1 MECLEQH
8 YHRVCSITH
17 SVHGTSCS
25 KDKSEPPTYRRCNPL
40 YMSLLLKTAFLPYN
54 SREQKPAEGS
64 GEMVVLDTAYA
75 GSVEVSAMDSCYV
88 PEAE

>member
-1 MECLEQH
+1 
-8 YHRVCSITH
+8 
-17 SVHGTSCS
+17 
-25 KDKSEPPTYRRCNPL
+25 
-40 YMSLLLKTAFLPYN
+40 MSLLLKTAFLPYN

-64 GEMVVLDTAYA
+64 GEIVVLDTAYA